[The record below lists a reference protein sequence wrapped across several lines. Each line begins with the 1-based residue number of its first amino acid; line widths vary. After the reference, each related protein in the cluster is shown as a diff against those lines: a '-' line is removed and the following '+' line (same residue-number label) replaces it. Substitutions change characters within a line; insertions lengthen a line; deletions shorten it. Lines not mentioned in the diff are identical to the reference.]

1 MLTPAKKSKL
11 LQEIKVY
18 KKKYLDRDIT
28 ELDESGTRL
37 MINTFLSDVLGYT
50 HLEEIRTEYMIKG
63 TYADYVIQASG
74 IRHFLVEVK
83 AYSLQLSDKHLRQ
96 TVNYGAN
103 EGIEW
108 ALLTNGKT
116 FEFYKILFNKPIESR
131 KIFTVDLT
139 DSSNVKHSAELLQY
153 LHRDSILKKGLKLL
167 WNKCE
172 ALDPMNVAS
181 IIYSKEVMN
190 TIKKI
195 IKNKYGEK
203 CDDEELEKSLNKIVF
218 EKIDPALIKP
228 FRSGK
233 SDKKPKKLTKN
244 EEVKIAASEEIE
256 KVDDVPPPLLN

>member
-11 LQEIKVY
+11 LQEIKAY
-18 KKKYLDRDIT
+18 KKKYLDRNIT

-37 MINTFLSDVLGYT
+37 MINSFLSEVLGYT

-63 TYADYVIQASG
+63 TYADYVIQANG
-74 IRHFLVEVK
+74 VRHFLVEVK
-83 AYSLQLSDKHLRQ
+83 AYSLELSDKHLRQ

-108 ALLTNGKT
+108 ALLTNGKV

-131 KIFTVDLT
+131 KIFSVDFT
-139 DSSNVKHSAELLQY
+139 DSSNLKHHVELIQY
-153 LHRDSILKKGLKLL
+153 LHRDSILKKGLKFL

-172 ALDPMNVAS
+172 ALDPLNVAS
-181 IIYSKEVMN
+181 IIFSKEVMN
-190 TIKKI
+190 AIKKI

-203 CDDEELEKSLNKIVF
+203 CDDEELVKSLNRIVL
-218 EKIDPALIKP
+218 EKLDPALIKP
-228 FRSGK
+228 YRSGK

-244 EEVKIAASEEIE
+244 EEIKIASSQEIE
-256 KVDDVPPPLLN
+256 KVEDVPPSLLN